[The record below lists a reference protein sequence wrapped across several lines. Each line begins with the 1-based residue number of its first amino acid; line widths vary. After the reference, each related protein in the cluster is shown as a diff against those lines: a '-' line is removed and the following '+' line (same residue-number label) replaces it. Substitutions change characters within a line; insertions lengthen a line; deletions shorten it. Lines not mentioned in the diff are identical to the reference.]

1 MWSGLWLAHQPGI
14 WNLNGFEDGGVQ
26 IDLIFIFNV
35 ETICLEVTGL
45 ESNSE
50 IS

>member
-1 MWSGLWLAHQPGI
+1 MAIRFLAIRLPGV
-14 WNLNGFEDGGVQ
+14 GDVHK
-26 IDLIFIFNV
+26 DLIFIFNV